1 MNSFSKLP
9 AFRYRLCLGVN
20 TMGLINFLMIQ
31 LRLTIQVCRIAG
43 ESKQTSSRIYIND
56 SRSTKMTKP
65 CAGDFPS
72 DVDILFILF
81 ILFYLFLLFTFRL
94 WQRFH
99 FRREKYSLRT
109 TFEAVAENYFN

>member
-56 SRSTKMTKP
+56 SRSKKMTKP

-72 DVDILFILF
+72 DVDILFIFIYF
-81 ILFYLFLLFTFRL
+81 ILSFFTFY
-94 WQRFH
+94 F
-99 FRREKYSLRT
+99 SLMAA
-109 TFEAVAENYFN
+109 FSFSKGKVLVADYF